1 MNIDDNEPNPADMPS
16 GSPSD
21 GDQPASSGS
30 DAGASA
36 QAPADLNATDAQPW
50 GPAPRADNPF
60 WPSGQQSGWQAPPGP
75 GFQNPQN
82 PYWPPA
88 QQPGFQNQQPSWPP
102 AQQPGFQNQQP
113 SWPPAQQS
121 GWGTPS
127 GPGPAPSWP
136 PAQQPGFQNQ
146 QPSWPPAQQ
155 SGWTPAQQS
164 GWTPAQQSGWSPG
177 PQPWQSL
184 SNLYPDPSARRKNRL
199 PAIAGVVVAALIA
212 FSLGMV
218 ADRAVVVTEQPQ
230 TQASGPLQG
239 FSVYEEALRDIKSQ
253 YVGRASITDQQL
265 LYGSIR
271 GMVDALGDTN
281 HTRFLTPQEFN
292 DMTSQLNGSVAGIG
306 VYLTTDNGAFVID
319 RVISGSP
326 AEQAGILAGDEIT
339 AVNGKSVAGQTFA
352 ELAAQVRGTPG
363 TQVTLTILHAG
374 ATVPVDITVTR
385 ATIKAPLVDWG
396 MVPGTTVADITLFEF
411 ADGAGDQVK
420 AAIDGATK
428 AGATGIVLDLRG
440 NPGGL
445 ASEARNV
452 ASEFLST
459 GTIYQEED
467 SSGKRS
473 SINVDKSWTATS
485 LPMVVLVDHNTASAA
500 EIVAGAVQDNLRG
513 KIVGQTTVGTGTVLQ
528 PFVLSDGSAILL
540 GVADWLTPSGHR
552 IFGVGIQPDQT
563 VSLPTGGQPI
573 DPIKLD
579 KMTAATVN
587 SSGDS
592 QLLAALTMLGQTPH

>member
-1 MNIDDNEPNPADMPS
+1 MNIDDNEPNPADGPS
-16 GSPSD
+16 GGPAD
-21 GDQPASSGS
+21 GDQALPSGS
-30 DAGASA
+30 DAEANA
-36 QAPADLNATDAQPW
+36 QAADPNATDARPW
-50 GPAPRADNPF
+50 GPAPGADNPF
-60 WPSGQQSGWQAPPGP
+60 WPSGQQSGWQAPTGP

-88 QQPGFQNQQPSWPP
+88 QQP
-102 AQQPGFQNQQP
+102 
-113 SWPPAQQS
+113 

-136 PAQQPGFQNQ
+136 PAQQPGFQSPQPSWPPAQQSGWGTPPGAGPAPSWPPAQQPGFQNPQPSWPPAQ

-155 SGWTPAQQS
+155 SGWTP
-164 GWTPAQQSGWSPG
+164 G

-184 SNLYPDPSARRKNRL
+184 SNLYPEPSGRRRSRL

-218 ADRAVVVTEQPQ
+218 VDRSVVVSAQPQ
-230 TQASGPLQG
+230 TQTSGPLQG

-306 VYLTTDNGAFVID
+306 VYLTTDSGAFVID

-326 AEQAGILAGDEIT
+326 AEQAGILTGDEIT
-339 AVNGKSVAGQTFA
+339 AVNGKSVAGQTFDQ
-352 ELAAQVRGTPG
+352 LAAQVRGTPG

-374 ATVPVDITVTR
+374 STVPVDITVTR

-411 ADGAGDQVK
+411 ADGAGDQIK
-420 AAIDGATK
+420 TAIDGATK

-459 GTIYQEED
+459 GTIYQEEN
-467 SSGKRS
+467 SSGRRT
-473 SINVDKSWTATS
+473 SITVDTSWTATS

-563 VSLPTGGQPI
+563 VALPVGGQPI

-592 QLLAALTMLGQTPH
+592 QLLAALTLLGQTPH